1 MAEERM
7 WRRKRRDHVVDHVH
21 SKREGPEEQPSETKG
36 RHVAAAI
43 YFLTRC
49 RRKSLVTI
57 VAIIVSIAVLIAVV
71 FVRKH
76 LT

>member
-1 MAEERM
+1 MASKE
-7 WRRKRRDHVVDHVH
+7 KQTIVVDHVH

-49 RRKSLVTI
+49 RRKSLVTV
-57 VAIIVSIAVLIAVV
+57 VAIIVSISVVIAVV
-71 FVRKH
+71 FVRKY

>member
-1 MAEERM
+1 MASKE
-7 WRRKRRDHVVDHVH
+7 KQIIVVDHVH
-21 SKREGPEEQPSETKG
+21 SKREGPEEQPSETKD

-43 YFLTRC
+43 YCLKRC

>member
-1 MAEERM
+1 MASKE
-7 WRRKRRDHVVDHVH
+7 KQTIVVDHVH

-43 YFLTRC
+43 YCLTRC
-49 RRKSLVTI
+49 RRKSLVTV
-57 VAIIVSIAVLIAVV
+57 VAIIVSISVVIAVV
-71 FVRKH
+71 FERKY

>member
-1 MAEERM
+1 MASKERQTI
-7 WRRKRRDHVVDHVH
+7 VVDHVH
-21 SKREGPEEQPSETKG
+21 SKREEQPSETIG

-43 YFLTRC
+43 YCLTRC
-49 RRKSLVTI
+49 RRKSLVTV

-71 FVRKH
+71 FVRKY

>member
-1 MAEERM
+1 MASKE
-7 WRRKRRDHVVDHVH
+7 KQIIVVDHVH

-36 RHVAAAI
+36 RHVAADI
-43 YFLTRC
+43 YCLKRC
-49 RRKSLVTI
+49 RRKSWVTI
-57 VAIIVSIAVLIAVV
+57 VAIIVSIAILIAVV

>member
-1 MAEERM
+1 MASKE
-7 WRRKRRDHVVDHVH
+7 KQIILVDHVH
-21 SKREGPEEQPSETKG
+21 SKREGPVEQPSETKG
-36 RHVAAAI
+36 RHMAAAI
-43 YFLTRC
+43 YCLKRC

-57 VAIIVSIAVLIAVV
+57 AAIIVSIAVLIAVV

>member
-1 MAEERM
+1 MASKE
-7 WRRKRRDHVVDHVH
+7 KQIIVVDHIH

-43 YFLTRC
+43 YCLTRC
-49 RRKSLVTI
+49 RRKSLVTV
-57 VAIIVSIAVLIAVV
+57 VAIIVSISVLIAVV
-71 FVRKH
+71 LVRKY

>member
-1 MAEERM
+1 MASKE
-7 WRRKRRDHVVDHVH
+7 KQIIVVDHIH

-43 YFLTRC
+43 YCLTRC
-49 RRKSLVTI
+49 RRKSLVTV
-57 VAIIVSIAVLIAVV
+57 VAIMVSISVLIAVV
-71 FVRKH
+71 FVRKY